1 MLRKRKRI
9 FKKED
14 MQKRGEKPIWNKIQP
29 PPPQNDVIK
38 KRLWSLGGKLRIK
51 ISLYN

>member
-29 PPPQNDVIK
+29 PPPPK
-38 KRLWSLGGKLRIK
+38 MMSLKRDCGA
-51 ISLYN
+51 